1 MSCEP
6 LLHLA
11 PLAGRGRR
19 VAPGEG
25 ESLRFECAEN
35 PPHPTLSPQGGERE
49 KKMHGTREDDNMAQ
63 AVTSE
68 VPKEASS
75 TVVAQQSAMLNALPF
90 SDTADFDD
98 ASRGFLGTLEN
109 ARIANAQGRVVW
121 SLEPYGFLSDETA
134 PATVNPSLWRQ
145 SRLNMQHGLFEG
157 VPGVYQVRG
166 LDIANMTLLEGERG
180 VIVVD
185 TLTSIEGARAAMEL
199 YFAHRGQRPVIAV
212 IFTHT
217 HTDHWGGA
225 RGVLDDQ
232 TLASGQVPII
242 APNLFMEHAVS
253 ENIIAGPAMLRRAQY
268 QFGPFLAKGPR
279 GQVDCG
285 LGKSMAV
292 GSVALLRPTD
302 LIMETGDK
310 RTIDGL
316 EFEFQMA
323 PNSEA
328 PAEMH
333 FFVPRYKLLN
343 LAENCTHN
351 FHNLLPFRGADV
363 RDALAWSKY
372 LGEALQ
378 MWGGKADA
386 MCGQHHWPVWGKQRI
401 DTMIRQQRD
410 LYKFAHD
417 ETIRLMNHGL
427 TATEIA
433 ETIKLP
439 ASLEG
444 AWHGRGYYGHI
455 RHNVKAI
462 YQKYLGWY
470 DANPVHLDPLPP
482 VESGKKYVEYMGGAA
497 AILERAKKDFALGE
511 FRFVAQAVSYLV
523 FAEPDN
529 QAARALLADTFEQ
542 LGYGA
547 ESATWRNAYLFG
559 AQELRQGMPKAP
571 ARPPVPRETLA
582 ALRTGQL
589 WDVLGVRLNGPNAE
603 GKHIVLNWSF
613 TDTKENFVLT
623 LENCALTYVEGAQAA
638 TADASF
644 SLPRTV
650 LDEVISS
657 QTSFPEAVAKGNIKY
672 TGNATR
678 LAELMKLMDEFP
690 RMFEIVE
697 PRRVALN

>member
-1 MSCEP
+1 MTETAHTETAKEMPKQASP
-6 LLHLA
+6 FVIAQHA
-11 PLAGRGRR
+11 A
-19 VAPGEG
+19 
-25 ESLRFECAEN
+25 
-35 PPHPTLSPQGGERE
+35 TLE
-49 KKMHGTREDDNMAQ
+49 
-63 AVTSE
+63 
-68 VPKEASS
+68 
-75 TVVAQQSAMLNALPF
+75 ALPF
-90 SDTADFDD
+90 SDTRDFDE
-98 ASRGFLGTLEN
+98 ASRGFLGTLPH
-109 ARIANAQGRVVW
+109 ASVANPQGRVVW
-121 SLEPYGFLSDETA
+121 SLEPYGFLSDASA
-134 PATVNPSLWRQ
+134 PDTVDPSLWRQ
-145 SRLNMQHGLFEG
+145 SRLNMNHGLFEV

-166 LDIANMTLLEGERG
+166 LDIANMTLVESDRG

-185 TLTSIEGARAAMEL
+185 TLTSIEGARAAMAL
-199 YFAHRGQRPVIAV
+199 YFEHRGTRPVVAV

-225 RGVLDDQ
+225 RGVLDDA
-232 TLASGQVPII
+232 TLANGSVPII

-268 QFGPFLAKGPR
+268 QFGPFLAKGVR

-285 LGKSMAV
+285 LGKSMAA
-292 GSVALLRPTD
+292 GSVSLLRPTD
-302 LIMETGDK
+302 LIMATGD
-310 RTIDGL
+310 RRSIDGV

-333 FFVPRYKLLN
+333 FFIPRYKLLN

-378 MWGGKADA
+378 LWGGKAEA
-386 MCGQHHWPVWGKQRI
+386 MCGQHHWPVWGQERI

-417 ETIRLMNHGL
+417 QTIRLMNHGL
-427 TATEIA
+427 TASEIA
-433 ETIKLP
+433 ETIRLP
-439 ASLEG
+439 ASLDG
-444 AWHGRGYYGHI
+444 AWHARGYYGHI

-470 DANPVHLDPLPP
+470 DANPVNLDSLPP
-482 VESGKKYVEYMGGAA
+482 VESGKKYVEYMGGAE
-497 AILERAKKDFALGE
+497 AILKRASMDFAKGE
-511 FRFVAQAVSYLV
+511 FRFVAQAVSHLV

-529 QAARALLADTFEQ
+529 QAARALLADTLEQ

-571 ARPPVPRETLA
+571 PRPPMPRETLA
-582 ALRTGQL
+582 ALRTEQL
-589 WDVLGVRLNGPNAE
+589 WDVLGVRLNGPKAE
-603 GKHIVLNWSF
+603 GKHLVLNWSF
-613 TDTKENFVLT
+613 TDNGESFALT
-623 LENCALTYVEGAQAA
+623 LENCALTYVAGALAA
-638 TADASF
+638 TADAGF
-644 SLPRTV
+644 SLARGT
-650 LDEVISS
+650 LDEVIAK
-657 QTSFPEAVAKGNIKY
+657 QTTFPEAVAAGKIKF
-672 TGNATR
+672 TGNPMR
-678 LAELMKLMDEFP
+678 LGELMALMDEFP

-697 PRRVALN
+697 PRRTAVA

>member
-1 MSCEP
+1 MTQ
-6 LLHLA
+6 
-11 PLAGRGRR
+11 
-19 VAPGEG
+19 PG
-25 ESLRFECAEN
+25 
-35 PPHPTLSPQGGERE
+35 
-49 KKMHGTREDDNMAQ
+49 
-63 AVTSE
+63 TSE
-68 VPKEASS
+68 ARREALKQTPKDASAS
-75 TVVAQQSAMLNALPF
+75 VVAQHAATLNALPF
-90 SDTADFDD
+90 ADTSDFDD
-98 ASRGFLGTLEN
+98 ASRGFLGALEH
-109 ARIANAQGRVVW
+109 ARIASAQGRVIW
-121 SLEPYGFLSDETA
+121 SLEPYGFLSDEKA
-134 PATVNPSLWRQ
+134 PPTVDPSLWRQ
-145 SRLNMQHGLFEG
+145 SRLNMNHGLFEV

-166 LDIANMTLLEGERG
+166 LDIANMTLIEADTG

-199 YFAHRGQRPVIAV
+199 YFQHRGKRPVAAV

-225 RGVLDDQ
+225 RGVLDDEA
-232 TLASGQVPII
+232 LAKGSVPII

-285 LGKSMAV
+285 LGKSMAA

-302 LIMETGDK
+302 LIMATGDK
-310 RTIDGL
+310 RCIDGL

-333 FFVPRYKLLN
+333 FFIPRFKLLN

-386 MCGQHHWPVWGKQRI
+386 MCGQHHWPVWGHERI

-417 ETIRLMNHGL
+417 QTIRLMNHGL

-439 ASLEG
+439 ASLDG
-444 AWHGRGYYGHI
+444 AWHARGYYGHI

-470 DANPVHLDPLPP
+470 DANPVNLDPLPP
-482 VESGKKYVEYMGGAA
+482 VEAGKKYVEYMGGAD
-497 AILERAKKDFALGE
+497 AILPRAVKDFAKGE
-511 FRFVAQAVSYLV
+511 FRFVAQAVSHLV
-523 FAEPDN
+523 FADPDN

-542 LGYGA
+542 LGYAA

-571 ARPPVPRETLA
+571 PRPPMPRETLA
-582 ALRTGQL
+582 ALRTEQL
-589 WDVLGVRLNGPNAE
+589 WDVLGVRLNGPKAE
-603 GKHIVLNWSF
+603 GKHIVLNWNF
-613 TDTKENFVLT
+613 TDTNETFTLT
-623 LENCALTYVEGAQAA
+623 LENCALTYIAGAQAA
-638 TADASF
+638 AADAGF
-644 SLPRTV
+644 TLARGT
-650 LDEVISS
+650 LDEVIAK
-657 QTSFPEAVAKGNIKY
+657 QTTFPEAVASGKIKFS
-672 TGNATR
+672 GNAMR
-678 LAELMKLMDEFP
+678 LAELMALMDEFP

-697 PRRVALN
+697 PKRTAVS

>member
-1 MSCEP
+1 MTQQ
-6 LLHLA
+6 LD
-11 PLAGRGRR
+11 G
-19 VAPGEG
+19 
-25 ESLRFECAEN
+25 
-35 PPHPTLSPQGGERE
+35 
-49 KKMHGTREDDNMAQ
+49 
-63 AVTSE
+63 E
-68 VPKEASS
+68 VPKDASAS
-75 TVVAQQSAMLNALPF
+75 VVKQHAATRAALPF
-90 SDTADFDD
+90 SDTSDFDD

-109 ARIANAQGRVVW
+109 ARIASEAGRVVW
-121 SLEPYGFLSDETA
+121 SLEPYGFLSDEEA
-134 PATVNPSLWRQ
+134 PPTVDPSLWRQ
-145 SRLNMQHGLFEG
+145 SRLNMNHGLFEV

-166 LDIANMTLLEGERG
+166 LDIANMTLVEGGSG

-199 YFAHRGQRPVIAV
+199 YFEHRGRRPVAAV

-225 RGVLDDQ
+225 RGVIDDEM
-232 TLASGQVPII
+232 LASGRVPII
-242 APNLFMEHAVS
+242 APDLFMEHAVS
-253 ENIIAGPAMLRRAQY
+253 ENVIAGPAMLRRAQY
-268 QFGPFLAKGPR
+268 QFGPFLKKGPR

-285 LGKSMAV
+285 LGKSMAA

-302 LIMETGDK
+302 LIKATGDR

-333 FFVPRYKLLN
+333 FFIPRYNLVN

-378 MWGGKADA
+378 LWGGKAEV
-386 MCGQHHWPVWGKQRI
+386 MCGQHHWPVWGAERV

-417 ETIRLMNHGL
+417 QTLRLLNHGL
-427 TATEIA
+427 TASEIA
-433 ETIKLP
+433 ETIRLP
-439 ASLEG
+439 KSLDG
-444 AWHGRGYYGHI
+444 AWHARGYYGHI

-470 DANPVHLDPLPP
+470 DANPANLDPLPP
-482 VESGKKYVEYMGGAA
+482 VEAGRKFVEYMGGAD
-497 AILERAKKDFALGE
+497 AILVRARKDLDKGE
-511 FRFVAQAVSYLV
+511 FRFVAQALSHLV

-529 QAARALLADTFEQ
+529 AAARALLADTFEQ
-542 LGYGA
+542 LGYLA

-559 AQELRQGMPKAP
+559 AQELRLGMPKAP
-571 ARPPVPRETLA
+571 PRPPMPRETLA
-582 ALRTGQL
+582 ALRTEQL
-589 WDVLGVRLNGPNAE
+589 WDVLGVRLNGPKAE
-603 GKHIVLNWSF
+603 GKHIVLSWAF
-613 TDTKENFVLT
+613 TDTNENYVLT
-623 LENCALTYVEGAQAA
+623 LENCALTYVAGVQSPK
-638 TADASF
+638 ADAGF
-644 SLPRTV
+644 TLPRSL
-650 LDEVISS
+650 LDAVIAK
-657 QTSFPEAVAKGNIKY
+657 QTTFPEAMAVGKIKF
-672 TGNATR
+672 TGNPMK
-678 LAELMKLMDEFP
+678 LAEMMALMDEFP

-697 PRRVALN
+697 PKRTVVT

>member
-1 MSCEP
+1 MTQT
-6 LLHLA
+6 A
-11 PLAGRGRR
+11 
-19 VAPGEG
+19 
-25 ESLRFECAEN
+25 N
-35 PPHPTLSPQGGERE
+35 
-49 KKMHGTREDDNMAQ
+49 
-63 AVTSE
+63 SE
-68 VPKEASS
+68 TPKEASAS
-75 TVVAQQSAMLNALPF
+75 VMALHAATRNALPF
-90 SDTADFDD
+90 SDTRDFDE
-98 ASRGFLGTLEN
+98 AARGFLGTLEH
-109 ARIANAQGRVVW
+109 ARVVSAQGRMVW
-121 SLEPYGFLSDETA
+121 SLEPYGFLSDAEA
-134 PATVNPSLWRQ
+134 PPSVDPSLWRQ
-145 SRLNMQHGLFEG
+145 SRLNMHHGLFEV

-166 LDIANMTLLEGERG
+166 LDIANMTLIEGDRG

-199 YFAHRGQRPVIAV
+199 YFQHRGRKPVAAV

-225 RGVLDDQ
+225 RGVLDDEM
-232 TLASGQVPII
+232 LASGRVPII
-242 APNLFMEHAVS
+242 APNQFMEHAVS

-285 LGKSMAV
+285 LGKSMAA

-302 LIMETGDK
+302 LIIATGDK
-310 RTIDGL
+310 RVIDGL

-333 FFVPRYKLLN
+333 FFIPRYKLLN

-378 MWGGKADA
+378 MWGGKAEA
-386 MCGQHHWPVWGKQRI
+386 MCGQHHWPVWGTERI

-417 ETIRLMNHGL
+417 QTIRLMNHGL
-427 TATEIA
+427 TASEIA
-433 ETIKLP
+433 ETIRLP
-439 ASLEG
+439 ASLDG

-470 DANPVHLDPLPP
+470 DANPVNLDPLPP
-482 VESGKKYVEYMGGAA
+482 VESGRKYVEYMGGAA
-497 AILERAKKDFALGE
+497 AILERAAKDFANGE
-511 FRFVAQAVSYLV
+511 FRFVAQVLSHLV

-542 LGYGA
+542 LGYAA

-559 AQELRQGMPKAP
+559 AQELRQGMPKASP
-571 ARPPVPRETLA
+571 RPPMPRETLA

-589 WDVLGVRLNGPNAE
+589 WDVLGVRLNGPKAD
-603 GKHIVLNWSF
+603 GKRIVLNWSF
-613 TDTKENFVLT
+613 SDTGETFVLN
-623 LENCALTYVEGAQAA
+623 LENCALTHVAGIQAA
-638 TADASF
+638 AADASF
-644 SLPRTV
+644 TLARST
-650 LDEVISS
+650 LDEVIAK
-657 QTSFPEAVAKGNIKY
+657 QTTFPEAVGAGKIKF
-672 TGNATR
+672 TGNPMR
-678 LAELMKLMDEFP
+678 LGELMALMDEFP

-697 PRRVALN
+697 PKRTAVN

>member
-1 MSCEP
+1 M
-6 LLHLA
+6 
-11 PLAGRGRR
+11 
-19 VAPGEG
+19 
-25 ESLRFECAEN
+25 
-35 PPHPTLSPQGGERE
+35 
-49 KKMHGTREDDNMAQ
+49 
-63 AVTSE
+63 
-68 VPKEASS
+68 
-75 TVVAQQSAMLNALPF
+75 
-90 SDTADFDD
+90 
-98 ASRGFLGTLEN
+98 
-109 ARIANAQGRVVW
+109 
-121 SLEPYGFLSDETA
+121 
-134 PATVNPSLWRQ
+134 
-145 SRLNMQHGLFEG
+145 
-157 VPGVYQVRG
+157 
-166 LDIANMTLLEGERG
+166 
-180 VIVVD
+180 IVVD
-185 TLTSIEGARAAMEL
+185 TLTSIEGARTAMEL
-199 YFAHRGQRPVIAV
+199 YFEHRGRRPVAAV

-225 RGVLDDQ
+225 RGVIDDEM
-232 TLASGQVPII
+232 LASGRVPII
-242 APNLFMEHAVS
+242 APDLFMEHAVS

-268 QFGPFLAKGPR
+268 QFGPFLKKGPR

-285 LGKSMAV
+285 LGKSMAA

-302 LIMETGDK
+302 LIKATGDK

-333 FFVPRYKLLN
+333 FYIPRYRLLN

-378 MWGGKADA
+378 LWGGKAEA
-386 MCGQHHWPVWGKQRI
+386 MCGQHHWPVWGTERV

-417 ETIRLMNHGL
+417 QTLRLMNHGL

-433 ETIKLP
+433 ETIRLP
-439 ASLEG
+439 KSLDG

-470 DANPVHLDPLPP
+470 DANPANLDPLPP
-482 VESGKKYVEYMGGAA
+482 VEAGKKFVEYMGGAD
-497 AILERAKKDFALGE
+497 AILGRARKDFDKGE
-511 FRFVAQAVSYLV
+511 FRFVAQALSHLV

-529 QAARALLADTFEQ
+529 AAARALLADTFEQ
-542 LGYGA
+542 LGYLA

-559 AQELRQGMPKAP
+559 AQELRQGMPNAP
-571 ARPPVPRETLA
+571 PRPSMPRETLA

-589 WDVLGVRLNGPNAE
+589 WDMLGVRLNGPKAE
-603 GKHIVLNWSF
+603 GKHIVLNWVF
-613 TDTKENFVLT
+613 TDTSEKFALT
-623 LENCALTYVEGAQAA
+623 LENCALTYIEGVQAPN
-638 TADASF
+638 ADASF
-644 SLPRTV
+644 TLPRSL
-650 LDEVISS
+650 LDEVIAKKA
-657 QTSFPEAVAKGNIKY
+657 TFPEAMAAGKITF
-672 TGNATR
+672 TGNPMR
-678 LAELMKLMDEFP
+678 LGELMALMDEFP

-697 PRRVALN
+697 PKRTVVT

>member
-1 MSCEP
+1 MTQT
-6 LLHLA
+6 
-11 PLAGRGRR
+11 GT
-19 VAPGEG
+19 GE
-25 ESLRFECAEN
+25 A
-35 PPHPTLSPQGGERE
+35 
-49 KKMHGTREDDNMAQ
+49 
-63 AVTSE
+63 
-68 VPKEASS
+68 PKEASVS
-75 TVVAQQSAMLNALPF
+75 VVAQHAAMLKALPF
-90 SDTADFDD
+90 SDTNDFDD
-98 ASRGFLGTLEN
+98 ASRGFIGTLEN
-109 ARIANAQGRVVW
+109 ARIASAQGRVVW
-121 SLEPYGFLSDETA
+121 SLEAYGFLADAEA
-134 PATVNPSLWRQ
+134 PATVDPSLWRQ
-145 SRLNMQHGLFEG
+145 SRLNMNHGLFEV

-166 LDIANMTLLEGERG
+166 LDIANMTLIEGERG

-199 YFAHRGQRPVIAV
+199 YFKHRGRRPVAAV

-225 RGVLDDQ
+225 RGVLEED
-232 TLASGQVPII
+232 TLASGRVPII

-285 LGKSMAV
+285 LGKSMAA
-292 GSVALLRPTD
+292 GSIALLRPSD
-302 LIMETGDK
+302 LIMATGDK

-333 FFVPRYKLLN
+333 FFIPHYQLLN

-378 MWGGKADA
+378 MWGGKAQA
-386 MCGQHHWPVWGKQRI
+386 MCGQHHWPVWGVERI

-417 ETIRLMNHGL
+417 QTIRLMNHGL

-433 ETIKLP
+433 ETIRLP
-439 ASLEG
+439 ASLDG
-444 AWHGRGYYGHI
+444 AWHARGYYGHI

-470 DANPVHLDPLPP
+470 DANPANLDPLPP
-482 VESGKKYVEYMGGAA
+482 VEAGKKYVEYMGGAD
-497 AILERAKKDFALGE
+497 AILERAAKDFAKGE
-511 FRFVAQAVSYLV
+511 FRFVAQAVSHLV
-523 FAEPDN
+523 FADPDH

-542 LGYGA
+542 LGYAA

-571 ARPPVPRETLA
+571 PRPAMPRETLA
-582 ALRTGQL
+582 ALRTEQL
-589 WDVLGVRLNGPNAE
+589 WDVLGIRLNGPKAE
-603 GKHIVLNWSF
+603 GKYIVLNWTF
-613 TDTKENFVLT
+613 TDTSESFVLT
-623 LENCALTYVEGAQAA
+623 LENCALTYVAGAQAA

-644 SLPRTV
+644 ALARGT
-650 LDEVISS
+650 LDEVIAKL
-657 QTSFPEAVAKGNIKY
+657 TTFPEAVASGKINVSGNPM
-672 TGNATR
+672 R
-678 LAELMKLMDEFP
+678 LAELMALMDEFP

-697 PRRVALN
+697 PKRTAVS

>member
-1 MSCEP
+1 
-6 LLHLA
+6 
-11 PLAGRGRR
+11 
-19 VAPGEG
+19 
-25 ESLRFECAEN
+25 
-35 PPHPTLSPQGGERE
+35 
-49 KKMHGTREDDNMAQ
+49 
-63 AVTSE
+63 
-68 VPKEASS
+68 
-75 TVVAQQSAMLNALPF
+75 VVARHAATLEALPF
-90 SDTADFDD
+90 SDTRDFDD
-98 ASRGFLGTLEN
+98 ATRGFLGTLDN
-109 ARIANAQGRVVW
+109 ARISSAQGRVVW
-121 SLEPYGFLSDETA
+121 SLEAYGFLSDAEA
-134 PATVNPSLWRQ
+134 PPTVDPSLWRQ
-145 SRLNMQHGLFEG
+145 SRLNMNHGLFEV

-166 LDIANMTLLEGERG
+166 LDIANMTLIEGERG

-199 YFAHRGQRPVIAV
+199 YFQHRGRRPVAAV

-225 RGVLDDQ
+225 RGVLDDDM
-232 TLASGQVPII
+232 LEGGRVPII
-242 APNLFMEHAVS
+242 APNFFMEHAVS

-285 LGKSMAV
+285 LGKSMAA
-292 GSVALLRPTD
+292 GAVALLRPTD
-302 LIMETGDK
+302 LILATGD
-310 RTIDGL
+310 RRIIDGV

-333 FFVPRYKLLN
+333 FFIPRYRLLN

-378 MWGGKADA
+378 MWGGRADA
-386 MCGQHHWPVWGKQRI
+386 MCGQHHWPVWGVERI

-417 ETIRLMNHGL
+417 QTIRLMNHGL

-439 ASLEG
+439 ASLDG
-444 AWHGRGYYGHI
+444 AWHARGYYGHI

-470 DANPVHLDPLPP
+470 DANPVNLDPLPP
-482 VESGKKYVEYMGGAA
+482 VEAGKKYVEYMGGAD
-497 AILERAKKDFALGE
+497 AILARATKDFAKGE
-511 FRFVAQAVSYLV
+511 FRFVAQALSHLV

-529 QAARALLADTFEQ
+529 QSARALLADTFEQ
-542 LGYGA
+542 LGYAA

-559 AQELRQGMPKAP
+559 AQELRQGMPKV
-571 ARPPVPRETLA
+571 PPRAAMPRETLA

-589 WDVLGVRLNGPNAE
+589 WDVLGVRLNGPKAE
-603 GKHIVLNWSF
+603 GKHIVLNWNF
-613 TDTKENFVLT
+613 MDTNETFVLT
-623 LENCALTYVEGAQAA
+623 LENCALTYVAGAQAA
-638 TADASF
+638 TADAGFTLARS
-644 SLPRTV
+644 V
-650 LDEVISS
+650 LDEVIAR
-657 QTSFPEAVAKGNIKY
+657 QTSFPDAVAAGKIKF
-672 TGNATR
+672 TGNPMR
-678 LAELMKLMDEFP
+678 LAELMALMDEFP

-697 PRRVALN
+697 PKRTAVT

>member
-1 MSCEP
+1 M
-6 LLHLA
+6 
-11 PLAGRGRR
+11 
-19 VAPGEG
+19 
-25 ESLRFECAEN
+25 N
-35 PPHPTLSPQGGERE
+35 QT
-49 KKMHGTREDDNMAQ
+49 GTDNTA
-63 AVTSE
+63 
-68 VPKEASS
+68 KDASAS
-75 TVVAQQSAMLNALPF
+75 VVAQHAAMRKALPF

-98 ASRGFLGTLEN
+98 AARGFLGTLEH
-109 ARIANAQGRVVW
+109 AKLSNAQGRVVW
-121 SLEPYGFLSDETA
+121 SLEPYGFLADEKA

-145 SRLNMQHGLFEG
+145 SRLNMNHGIFE
-157 VPGVYQVRG
+157 VVAGVYQVRG
-166 LDIANMTLLEGERG
+166 LDIANMTLIEGDSG

-199 YFAHRGQRPVIAV
+199 YFRHRGKRPVTAV

-225 RGVLDDQ
+225 RGVLDDE
-232 TLASGQVPII
+232 TLASGRVPII

-285 LGKSMAV
+285 LGKSMAA
-292 GSVALLRPTD
+292 GAVALLRPTD
-302 LIMETGDK
+302 LIIATGDK
-310 RTIDGL
+310 RRIDGV

-372 LGEALQ
+372 LNEALQ
-378 MWGGKADA
+378 MWGGKSDA
-386 MCGQHHWPVWGKQRI
+386 MCGQHHWPVWGSDRI
-401 DTMIRQQRD
+401 DRMIRQQRD

-417 ETIRLMNHGL
+417 QTIRLMNHGL
-427 TATEIA
+427 TASEIA

-470 DANPVHLDPLPP
+470 DANPVNLDPLPP
-482 VESGKKYVEYMGGAA
+482 VEGGKKYVEYMGGAD
-497 AILERAKKDFALGE
+497 AILARARADFAKGE
-511 FRFVAQAVSYLV
+511 FRFVAQALSHLV

-529 QAARALLADTFEQ
+529 QSARALLADTFEQ
-542 LGYGA
+542 LGYAA

-571 ARPPVPRETLA
+571 PRPPMPRETLA
-582 ALRTGQL
+582 ALRTQQL
-589 WDVLGVRLNGPNAE
+589 WDVLGVRLNGPKAE

-613 TDTKENFVLT
+613 TDTGETFVLT
-623 LENCALTYVEGAQAA
+623 LENCALTYVEGAQVAA
-638 TADASF
+638 ADASF
-644 SLPRTV
+644 TLARAT
-650 LDEVISS
+650 LDEVVAK
-657 QTSFPEAVAKGNIKY
+657 QMSFPEAVAASKIKF
-672 TGNATR
+672 TGNAMR
-678 LAELMKLMDEFP
+678 LAELMALMDEFP

-697 PRRVALN
+697 PKLGVVS